1 MTVVVWWKYTSNNT
15 ESWLQAAHT
24 NEKRAIIAELFMPM
38 MQSTI
43 KSLSTFEVKYDLR
56 HKIRSLFCNGLST
69 FIIIWPKK
77 IELLIMLPC
86 GSYCFVHIVLLMGL
100 WSLIVVFTGHPQLHS
115 DKIVR
120 MYR

>member
-1 MTVVVWWKYTSNNT
+1 
-15 ESWLQAAHT
+15 
-24 NEKRAIIAELFMPM
+24 

-43 KSLSTFEVKYDLR
+43 ESLSTFEVKYDLR

-69 FIIIWPKK
+69 FVIIWPKK

-86 GSYCFVHIVLLMGL
+86 GSYCFVPLPHSVNDG
-100 WSLIVVFTGHPQLHS
+100 SVIVVFTGHPHWHS